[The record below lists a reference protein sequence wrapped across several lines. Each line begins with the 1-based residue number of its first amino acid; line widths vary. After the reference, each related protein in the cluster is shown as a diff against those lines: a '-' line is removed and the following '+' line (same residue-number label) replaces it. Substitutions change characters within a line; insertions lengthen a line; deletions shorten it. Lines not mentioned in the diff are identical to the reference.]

1 MIKSRLERFASPQT
15 QESVFFTTHHTGMGP
30 DSIAKVSVRD
40 QVRTEWEDRNFL
52 VSLNGP
58 SQYEAC

>member
-30 DSIAKVSVRD
+30 DSIAKVPVRD